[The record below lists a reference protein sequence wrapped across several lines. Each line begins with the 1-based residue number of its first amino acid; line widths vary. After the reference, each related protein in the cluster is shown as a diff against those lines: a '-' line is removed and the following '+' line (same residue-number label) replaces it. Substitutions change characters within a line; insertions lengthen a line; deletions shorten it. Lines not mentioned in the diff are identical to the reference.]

1 MLSIIQNIPDVQVRP
16 LKYVFEHMQIV
27 HSSDKLWLE
36 FGVGSGASINYISQ
50 FANGGVVYGFDSF
63 QGLPEKWIDGYEA
76 GSFTRHGSSPPV
88 NPNVEL
94 VIDVYSNSLVPFLQ
108 SQNKKISFVH
118 IDCVVY
124 SSTKFVLD
132 SIKPYLD
139 DNCVIV
145 FGAIVN
151 YPGFDG
157 ETGELKAF
165 YDFLT
170 EHSVNCEWI
179 GMKGSVG
186 SSSGHE
192 SESVAVLLN
201 PSGSIHFHIPEVV
214 SEEVP
219 VVEEPVLEEP
229 VLEEPVLEEPVL
241 EEPVLEEPEDEEES
255 EDDEEYEDEE
265 ESESILEE

>member
-16 LKYVFEHMQIV
+16 LKHVFENMQIV
-27 HSSDKLWLE
+27 HSVDKLWLE

-50 FANGGVVYGFDSF
+50 FSNGGVVYGFDGF
-63 QGLPEKWIDGYEA
+63 HGLPEKWIDGYDVGA
-76 GSFTRHGSSPPV
+76 FSRHGIPPPV

-94 VIDVYSNSLVPFLQ
+94 VIDSYSNSLIPFLQ
-108 SQNKKISFVH
+108 AQNKKVSFVH

-165 YDFLT
+165 YDFIT
-170 EHSVNCEWI
+170 EHSLNYEWI

-186 SSSGHE
+186 VSSDYE
-192 SESVAVLLN
+192 SESIAVLLN
-201 PSGSIHFHIPEVV
+201 PSGSIEFHIPEPVIHEVPVV
-214 SEEVP
+214 EVP
-219 VVEEPVLEEP
+219 VVEEPVVEVPVVEEPVVEEPVSEVHVVEEPVVEEP
-229 VLEEPVLEEPVL
+229 VLEK
-241 EEPVLEEPEDEEES
+241 
-255 EDDEEYEDEE
+255 

>member
-1 MLSIIQNIPDVQVRP
+1 M
-16 LKYVFEHMQIV
+16 
-27 HSSDKLWLE
+27 
-36 FGVGSGASINYISQ
+36 
-50 FANGGVVYGFDSF
+50 
-63 QGLPEKWIDGYEA
+63 
-76 GSFTRHGSSPPV
+76 
-88 NPNVEL
+88 
-94 VIDVYSNSLVPFLQ
+94 
-108 SQNKKISFVH
+108 H

-170 EHSVNCEWI
+170 EHSVNCDWI

-201 PSGSIHFHIPEVV
+201 PSGSIHFHIPEVA

-229 VLEEPVLEEPVL
+229 VVEEPVL